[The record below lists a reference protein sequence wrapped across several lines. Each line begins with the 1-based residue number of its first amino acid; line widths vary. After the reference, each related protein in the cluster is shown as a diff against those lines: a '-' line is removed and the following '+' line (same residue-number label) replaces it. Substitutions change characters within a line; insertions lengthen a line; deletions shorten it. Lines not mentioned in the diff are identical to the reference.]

1 MSTRFPN
8 GRLGI
13 DIGGT
18 HVRVLGEDAD
28 GRRSEVVS
36 APVAS
41 SYEDLLELIAA
52 LAASVGTP
60 PFSAVG
66 CGLPGST
73 SASVPRYVPA
83 IPWVEGHPFADD
95 ISRIL
100 GGTVTLAMD
109 GQLTLL
115 GEVLEGA
122 AAGYRS
128 CVLVAVGTGIGGALM
143 VEGRIW
149 RGSHGGAG
157 AWGWLPAGDAAQ
169 PDAMFERVASGT
181 ALGERA
187 AALQDGWTS
196 TALVSAARSGSE
208 AARAE
213 LAAYGARLGRGLAT
227 IVNLVDVEAVIF
239 GGGLVAEVDLLADSI
254 TAALDAAISPTTR
267 GVAFVPAG
275 LGPMAGVV
283 GALRVSDAEEASWL

>member
-1 MSTRFPN
+1 MSRFPL

-18 HVRVLGEDAD
+18 HVRILGEDTD

-41 SYEDLLELIAA
+41 SYDGLLELIAE
-52 LAASVGTP
+52 LTDTVGKP
-60 PFSAVG
+60 PFSAIG

-73 SASVPRYVPA
+73 SADVPIYVPA
-83 IPWVEGHPFADD
+83 IPWIEGRAFADD
-95 ISRIL
+95 LSRLL
-100 GGTVTLAMD
+100 GGSVTLAMD

-122 AAGYRS
+122 ASGYRS

-143 VEGRIW
+143 IEGRIW
-149 RGSHGGAG
+149 RGHHGGAG
-157 AWGWLPAGDAAQ
+157 AWGWLPAGDPGVQRAL
-169 PDAMFERVASGT
+169 FEQVASGT

-187 AALQDGWTS
+187 TALQHDWTS
-196 TALVSAARSGSE
+196 RALVTAARSGSE
-208 AARAE
+208 PARAE
-213 LAAYGARLGRGLAT
+213 LVAYGERLGRGLAA

-239 GGGLVAEVDLLADSI
+239 GGGLVAEVDLLTDPI
-254 TAALDAAISPTTR
+254 TSALEAAISPTTR

-283 GALRVSDAEEASWL
+283 GALRVSDAEEAAWL